1 MSDAAQ
7 RWLLW
12 QSIFQGSTLLD
23 SMLSLHKLHLQ
34 TDANN
39 NACEKLDVSK
49 LNEILPGNFRL
60 EFGKSP

>member
-1 MSDAAQ
+1 
-7 RWLLW
+7 
-12 QSIFQGSTLLD
+12 
-23 SMLSLHKLHLQ
+23 MLSLHKLHLQ